1 MLGEPIAN
9 RGETIH
15 LVAMRL
21 GVTLQIDKSKR
32 RILYPFPMFGDLLY
46 TSICSRN
53 MLKLCMKHR
62 GQSPHDHSNKRC
74 HAQSLMLSEPFRT
87 TNHCQDLT
95 IYKPKQA
102 FAVTSHS
109 SHILPINQ
117 KHPLLR
123 LPDFRCPLRL
133 QDFQDVQTGDHHL
146 WMTWTKVRRAPAS
159 AFPSTS
165 RPCPWCAVF
174 STLPTRMQLTSE
186 LPFNK
191 GHRGS

>member
-1 MLGEPIAN
+1 MQQKHA
-9 RGETIH
+9 ETMH
-15 LVAMRL
+15 EAAGSESPQSFEQAMPCP
-21 GVTLQIDKSKR
+21 KSYVVRTIQNHKPPQTTV
-32 RILYPFPMFGDLLY
+32 RILQFTNQNKPLLW
-46 TSICSRN
+46 
-53 MLKLCMKHR
+53 
-62 GQSPHDHSNKRC
+62 P
-74 HAQSLMLSEPFRT
+74 
-87 TNHCQDLT
+87 
-95 IYKPKQA
+95 
-102 FAVTSHS
+102 HS
-109 SHILPINQ
+109 SHILPINR
-117 KHPLLR
+117 KHPLPR

-174 STLPTRMQLTSE
+174 ATLPTRMQLTSE